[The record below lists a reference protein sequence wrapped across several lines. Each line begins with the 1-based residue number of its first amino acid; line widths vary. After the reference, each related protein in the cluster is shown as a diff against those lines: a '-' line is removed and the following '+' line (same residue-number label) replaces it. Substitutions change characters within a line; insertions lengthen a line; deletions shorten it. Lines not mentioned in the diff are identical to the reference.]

1 MHLHLSITGILLV
14 ALALL
19 HVVFPRYFRWKA
31 TTASLERVTREILY
45 VHTFFIAFTVLL
57 MGLLCLSSAELLLS
71 TVLGKRIC
79 LGLAVFWTT
88 RLFFQFFGYSAELW
102 KGKRFETIIHIAFS
116 FLWLYLS
123 TIFWLA
129 GVG

>member
-1 MHLHLSITGILLV
+1 MLLHLKIIGILLV

-31 TTASLERVTREILY
+31 TTTSLERVTREILY

-71 TVLGKRIC
+71 TTLGSRIC
-79 LGLAVFWTT
+79 LGLAAFWTI

-102 KGKRFETIIHIAFS
+102 KGKRFETIVHIAFS
-116 FLWLYLS
+116 CLWLYLS
-123 TIFWLA
+123 VVFWA
-129 GVG
+129 AAI